1 MRNNKKVLVLG
12 GAGLIG
18 SHIVENLVTK
28 KFKVTIIDDFSKG
41 KISNLKKVKKKIK
54 IIKLNLEK
62 KFDLSSLFT
71 EHKIIFHLASRAYGV
86 GYSDGN
92 HKKIFLHNKKITDNI
107 FKSLKKSKI
116 DYFQCVSSSCV
127 YRDSGPSR
135 ISEKMRLSGKPEKAN
150 LGYGMAKR
158 YLENKI
164 KIAAKKNKFNL
175 SIVRPFNIYGDRY
188 KWVGSKSQ
196 AIPMLINKV
205 VRSKK
210 KIKIWGSGKQKR
222 NYLYVTDC
230 AEIMIR
236 IFLKRYVKSPIN
248 IGYEDT
254 ISIKNLVLK
263 ISNLAKK
270 NLELNYDLKKP
281 EGRFI
286 KSSDPKL
293 LRQVTSNYRP
303 RINLS
308 KGLKN
313 MLKWHKKNFK

>member
-1 MRNNKKVLVLG
+1 MTINKKVLVLG

-18 SHIVENLVTK
+18 SRLVESLVSK
-28 KFKVTIIDDFSKG
+28 NFKVTVIDDFSKG

-71 EHKIIFHLASRAYGV
+71 EHKIVFHLASRAYGV

-107 FKSLKKSKI
+107 LSSLKKSKI
-116 DYFQCVSSSCV
+116 NYFQCVSSSCV

-135 ISEKMRLSGKPEKAN
+135 ISEKMKLTGSPEKAN

-158 YLENKI
+158 YLEKKI
-164 KIAAKKNKFNL
+164 KIAANENKFYL

-210 KIKIWGSGKQKR
+210 KIKIWGSGMQKR

-236 IFLKRYVKSPIN
+236 IFLKKYVRTPIN
-248 IGYEDT
+248 IGYSDT
-254 ISIKNLVLK
+254 ISIKNLVSK
-263 ISNLAKK
+263 ICNLAKK
-270 NLELNYDLKKP
+270 NLEFKYDLNKP

-293 LRQVTSNYRP
+293 LRKITSNYRP
-303 RINLS
+303 RINLDQ
-308 KGLKN
+308 GLKN
-313 MLKWHKKNFK
+313 MLKWHRKNFK

>member
-1 MRNNKKVLVLG
+1 MTDNKKVLVLG

-62 KFDLSSLFT
+62 KFDLSGLFT

-135 ISEKMRLSGKPEKAN
+135 ISEKMN
-150 LGYGMAKR
+150 IR
-158 YLENKI
+158 YTFDE
-164 KIAAKKNKFNL
+164 
-175 SIVRPFNIYGDRY
+175 
-188 KWVGSKSQ
+188 
-196 AIPMLINKV
+196 
-205 VRSKK
+205 KK
-210 KIKIWGSGKQKR
+210 K
-222 NYLYVTDC
+222 
-230 AEIMIR
+230 
-236 IFLKRYVKSPIN
+236 
-248 IGYEDT
+248 
-254 ISIKNLVLK
+254 
-263 ISNLAKK
+263 
-270 NLELNYDLKKP
+270 
-281 EGRFI
+281 
-286 KSSDPKL
+286 
-293 LRQVTSNYRP
+293 
-303 RINLS
+303 
-308 KGLKN
+308 
-313 MLKWHKKNFK
+313 